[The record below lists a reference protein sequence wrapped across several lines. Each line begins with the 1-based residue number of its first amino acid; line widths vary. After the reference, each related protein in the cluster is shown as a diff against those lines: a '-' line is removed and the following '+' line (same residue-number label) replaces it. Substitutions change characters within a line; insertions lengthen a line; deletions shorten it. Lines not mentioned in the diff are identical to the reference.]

1 MAFVLRYPES
11 NGRTDGADPWSIRQ
25 TGVYQSFSPR
35 TKSALWILLNP
46 RHSNAADDRV
56 RNLLNA
62 HECCSPLHSQPPL
75 VGLVVLSTFVINW
88 RSYLAFY
95 EEEELRMVG
104 SELLQWPSSSRL
116 DLTLPL
122 VKNCH

>member
-1 MAFVLRYPES
+1 MGQIPGQYVRPVYIKALAPEPNQHS
-11 NGRTDGADPWSIRQ
+11 G
-25 TGVYQSFSPR
+25 SFSIHDTATLR
-35 TKSALWILLNP
+35 TIES
-46 RHSNAADDRV
+46 
-56 RNLLNA
+56 LLNA